1 MRVLGGEMYEALIFS
16 EENGDAGIN
25 FADSKGYEHFE
36 LGGRIG
42 TWDFICVEV
51 SEQLCLARVLW
62 GFA

>member
-1 MRVLGGEMYEALIFS
+1 MYEALIFS

-42 TWDFICVEV
+42 AWGFICVEV
-51 SEQLCLARVLW
+51 SEQLWQGCFGALPDW
-62 GFA
+62 E